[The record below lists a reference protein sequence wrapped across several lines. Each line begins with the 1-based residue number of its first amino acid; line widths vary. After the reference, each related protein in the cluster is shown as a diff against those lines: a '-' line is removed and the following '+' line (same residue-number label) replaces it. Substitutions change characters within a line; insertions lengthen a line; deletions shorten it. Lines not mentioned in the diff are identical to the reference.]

1 MKKTILKI
9 AVVVFAVLDLF
20 TAKVWLGR
28 DKTPPNIT
36 FDKKK
41 EYRKDMTKEELLEGV
56 TAWDE
61 KDGDVTDSL
70 KIEFLVSDPEEN
82 TVVVTYVARDKSN
95 NIAKENLVLDYQE
108 E

>member
-1 MKKTILKI
+1 MRKTIFKV
-9 AVVVFAVLDLF
+9 AVVGFAVLDLF
-20 TAKVWLGR
+20 AARVWIGR
-28 DKTPPNIT
+28 DKTPPSIT

-41 EYRKDMTKEELLEGV
+41 EYKQDMTEKELLEGV

-70 KIEFLVSDPEEN
+70 KIEFLVSNTDEN

-95 NIAKENLVLDYQE
+95 NITKENLVLNYQE

>member
-1 MKKTILKI
+1 MKKIILKI
-9 AVVVFAVLDLF
+9 AVVGFAVLDLF

-28 DKTPPNIT
+28 DKTPPSIT

-41 EYRKDMTKEELLEGV
+41 EYKQDMTEEELLDGV
-56 TAWDE
+56 TALDE
-61 KDGDVTDSL
+61 RDGDVTDSL
-70 KIEFLVSDPEEN
+70 KIEFLVSNPEEN

-95 NIAKENLVLDYQE
+95 NIAKENLVLTYQE

>member
-1 MKKTILKI
+1 
-9 AVVVFAVLDLF
+9 
-20 TAKVWLGR
+20 
-28 DKTPPNIT
+28 
-36 FDKKK
+36 
-41 EYRKDMTKEELLEGV
+41 MTEKELLEGV

-70 KIEFLVSDPEEN
+70 KIEFLVSNTDEN

-95 NIAKENLVLDYQE
+95 NITKENLVLNYQE